1 MANAVEPSESTLSGG
16 ELVGI
21 HNDTFRRVVVP
32 VCCLGIV
39 RRGSKGCQASLPV
52 LRRRVTP
59 CTRAYLGR
67 TPT

>member
-32 VCCLGIV
+32 VCCLGSSDEALKV
-39 RRGSKGCQASLPV
+39 AKLVCRSSGG
-52 LRRRVTP
+52 RVTP